1 MNNLV
6 KISSIAVLL
15 AAAAAPALAQSS
27 QASGT
32 SSEGSSSQASSASS
46 QPSSSGM
53 SSSSQASSSSAEQT
67 GVEVNYGQVISALQA
82 GKTVDLSTITQSS
95 IINFVLVSQVKAH
108 GNTTALENA
117 LKKNASEVSKLQA
130 DVEANATLK
139 AKLDAAGYT
148 SAQVVA
154 VIANDDGSFT
164 VVINDEG

>member
-32 SSEGSSSQASSASS
+32 SSEESSSQASSASS

-53 SSSSQASSSSAEQT
+53 SSSSQASSSSAEQA

-95 IINFVLVSQVKAH
+95 TINFVLVSQVKAH

-164 VVINDEG
+164 VVINDQG